1 MELKNAIIAIL
12 VLLLV
17 TSTSTS
23 FVAYQHQQ
31 RQIVAQEE
39 IIEQLLNAPLTETE
53 QPHIVEPPFQ
63 VNLTTGVST
72 TTANI
77 VAVRSDT
84 RSGVLGTVR
93 VEVKEGTGNVLV
105 NTDPFV
111 EPDTQFSVREAVEV
125 AAGFTNLNITTKDII
140 ISFDINGTLIGGPS
154 AGAATTVATVAALQG
169 RKVRQDVA
177 ITGTIEAGGYI
188 GQVGGV
194 FDKAVAAEKS
204 NISLFL
210 VPYGQK
216 KVVYYEQ
223 QVEEQKI
230 FGFSFT
236 RVYYTPKEIDLG
248 EYMRGAMAVE
258 EVATIAEAVSYMVV

>member
-1 MELKNAIIAIL
+1 MNRKNVII
-12 VLLLV
+12 LLLSILLLCSLSGSYLLYQQQQQQLEAQ
-17 TSTSTS
+17 TALIEKLIKTAPATPSSLPETPYDESDGLHRST
-23 FVAYQHQQ
+23 A
-31 RQIVAQEE
+31 A
-39 IIEQLLNAPLTETE
+39 
-53 QPHIVEPPFQ
+53 
-63 VNLTTGVST
+63 
-72 TTANI
+72 I

-84 RSGVLGTVR
+84 RSGVLGTVL

-105 NTDPFV
+105 NTNPFI
-111 EPDTQFSVREAVEV
+111 EPDTQYSVREAVEV
-125 AAGFTNLNITTKDII
+125 AANFTHVDISTKDII
-140 ISFDINGTLIGGPS
+140 ISFSINGTLIGGPS

-169 RKVRQDVA
+169 KKVRYDVA
-177 ITGTIEAGGYI
+177 ITGTIEPGGYI

-223 QVEEQKI
+223 QVEERKI

-236 RVYYTPKEIDLG
+236 RVYYVPKDIDLG
-248 EYMRGAMAVE
+248 EYLRGAMAVE
-258 EVATIAEAVSYMVV
+258 EVLTLAEAASYMLV